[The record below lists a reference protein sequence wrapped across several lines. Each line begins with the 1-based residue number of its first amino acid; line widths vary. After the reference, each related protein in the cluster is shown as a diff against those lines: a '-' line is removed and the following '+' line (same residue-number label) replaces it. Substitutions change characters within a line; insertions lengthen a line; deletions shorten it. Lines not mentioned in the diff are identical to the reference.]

1 MFSKKSPGDLKKSS
15 QKVLEH
21 KKDVVT
27 RLKHLRI
34 LLDNYRAI
42 QLRSYFEIN
51 FSQIF
56 FVFYENFSLVETGLR
71 QKVTKAQRE
80 DLENVLYVLERII
93 VYLPDLIHVRW
104 QFNSIGRILK
114 KLLHVGNCLKVRL
127 DGMRLF
133 LLWFQVLQN
142 NSSHEC
148 YLIYA
153 TLVPNFPPPEELQG
167 TSLEGVMVQGS
178 KVISNSEVPVEE
190 TEVQPIIPQQP
201 GEKQPENLT
210 KVMLESLLR
219 YSVAESL
226 MIHRVCRM
234 EWDNDRRSE
243 NAFIFLLTCFKR
255 FYLPTIFPE
264 FDTSTSLYKSFHGIP
279 DLTIPH
285 SLKDRQDGMVSALV
299 ASCKVSVI
307 QWVVSFI
314 TTKKNR
320 KPAFRHKNDTKTD
333 DEEEDE
339 EEEGAEERQDSRE
352 DSLERHLDVSYK
364 DENSL
369 NATLTNSDQS
379 QELDFQGV
387 AEKELVDAARAMVV
401 TVFYSSRLNVNFVV
415 EVLRQGFLLPMSEAT
430 AVRKALKV
438 YKDWIQ
444 PPTDEEKPR
453 FMSEPSL
460 QEPPPPSD
468 TNTSRESLPPRQAPS
483 EGTKDSISIERD
495 DKEAANAL
503 LEANKDLGVTD
514 VDSPPLPQPDKTFD
528 NLEFQENEVQE
539 GDQLEE
545 NSNEDISS
553 ATTATVSFSDE
564 IKQSLQQ
571 EFDKCNVEAG
581 MQATTKVFITHS
593 AHVFLYEPLGQE
605 ERQVREQ
612 VSICEAVLNMYKNIV
627 MKVTMNKDTWEQ
639 LLKVLLK
646 ITQGVLEGEPSEGRL
661 SLGKQLASSLF
672 KTLIITWIKA
682 NLEIQVS
689 VELWDDFLHVL
700 SSLTHWEELIKEW
713 AKTMDTLTKMLAK
726 KVYGLDLSNLPLDK
740 LEEKRKKRLLG
751 SKTEKREQKPHP
763 RSFSTGWGRSD
774 STSPQEDMRRLR
786 IESANLDSHIET
798 TEDDGTATIKLKDL
812 AKLVENGSETD
823 LYPTLTRQR
832 SMTVDPAYGNSVMR
846 TAQLIGEQSEAL
858 HSSFPTLRGQRSSTE
873 DPGGGINAE
882 ENSAV
887 NLQFMRSSSAGDILE
902 AVSFIKDE
910 PKHEPAQKT
919 LPKSTTFPPVNR
931 ESVQSQ
937 ADPPKD
943 PLPKSTTFPPSHQNE
958 VPLTVTDAAPLLD
971 DNHSVDTPD
980 LHGLQPPDG
989 ISLES
994 SLSVHTADSHLSTSM
1009 DSNSITPSTFL
1020 EDLSADLSPT
1030 VLPYFIHSEPS
1041 TPSQALS
1048 LEGEMGSLQEAQIEE
1063 SAEVFYRTE
1072 LSVVSGGTKLG
1083 WSSDSAVIIWRRML
1097 GALGDINKIKNP
1109 GHHAQV
1115 MKCLWDLWQQLAK
1128 LRDNLGISTN
1138 NLFTPPPPDYIPPL
1152 QLISPWLFKATQLPN
1167 VHQSGRL
1174 WAYRLLC
1181 FLTIRRQDQPLSK
1194 DYLTHFYRLLH
1205 VGLNNSEQDVVNT
1218 IVQYSAPE
1226 FFSCDLPGSTMLIL
1240 DFIHAAN
1247 IITNSTDMEAPR
1259 ISALSLLGSLVCFPN
1274 MFCNLNLL
1282 EPNSPDIVC
1291 IKGPD
1296 MSPVK
1301 DLLLGILLKCG
1312 KKEPNSE
1319 ARCIAL
1325 CSLSIFLYEELVHAT
1340 FHSRMKDALNVL
1352 LVSLKFSSKQ
1362 VAQMACDM
1370 LLMLSDQAGRLR
1382 THLPETPK
1390 KIIEVIAITA
1400 STLLP
1405 QAHAT
1410 GDKKLLVSLLFCL
1423 LEWCMAVPVNSLLE
1437 KTQSNSKQE
1446 GDILIH
1452 TVFRV
1457 LQSASEER
1465 TSQPRWS
1472 TNLAELASPDYD
1484 PHLNLDAI
1492 KESRRSLFIEGTTSG
1507 PESFMPGTPI
1517 QSRAGLSTNVV
1528 ALTANTVLCHLMN
1541 RLNHFPLEGGPACV
1555 TSTLNEFDD
1564 HLNMDELSPAIF
1576 EAPNVQFFIYNDSSI
1591 VSLVQLSS
1599 QDTLSDDARL
1609 LASAQSELRII
1620 IRNVGGKFSWDG
1632 GILYGPSE
1640 RSIGPQKPEDQEVES
1655 YDASLEE
1662 SADVDEDED
1671 EFSSRMASSLADSA
1685 TDLRGLSRPR
1695 STLPSWDADREA
1707 DLLDELQQFL
1717 GYTSPECLLRP
1728 GVPLNIPTPAPAE
1741 ISTPLEKEALAGILH
1756 QFELETKFCSE
1767 NAERKSMISQPMQET
1782 PPIDPDSSFFL
1793 CRSLLSQLGLLNWN
1807 KRSQVDILK
1816 KNDQLARELKNLD
1829 SRQCRETHKIAV
1841 MYVAEGQEDK
1851 MSVLSNS
1858 AGSKAYE
1865 NFVSGIGWEI
1875 DLATHTGFM
1884 GGLQKNHSTGET
1896 TPYWA
1901 TSSVEVIFHVSTRM
1915 PSGSEDHNNKKM
1927 RHLGNDEVHIVWSE
1941 HNRDYRRGIIAT
1953 EFGDVIIVIY
1963 PLKNKLFRIQI
1974 QMKPGVP
1981 FFGPLFDGAIV
1992 DHIVLPGL
2000 VRATAINASRGK
2012 RLQIPYYQRFYE
2024 ERARYVET
2032 IIKNHKKPSSF
2043 EQFAANVFEPS
2054 VANKPLART
2063 KPGLPSHLNLHGRL
2077 STQGQAIAAT
2087 QNLPTLKL
2095 DIKSQGVSVSLR
2107 GSQSHSPSGSVDKA
2121 VQPMAPVHPAMGKL
2135 IASEKASH
2143 YQTAGNTHPS
2153 NKSTGTGTLER
2164 QATLKSLGKDGDRQ
2178 SQESISGKQASSS
2191 SKTKERKTPSS
2202 GSVTPDLSSSS

>member
-1 MFSKKSPGDLKKSS
+1 MATVGKGQFFLS
-15 QKVLEH
+15 
-21 KKDVVT
+21 DV
-27 RLKHLRI
+27 
-34 LLDNYRAI
+34 
-42 QLRSYFEIN
+42 
-51 FSQIF
+51 
-56 FVFYENFSLVETGLR
+56 
-71 QKVTKAQRE
+71 
-80 DLENVLYVLERII
+80 
-93 VYLPDLIHVRW
+93 
-104 QFNSIGRILK
+104 
-114 KLLHVGNCLKVRL
+114 
-127 DGMRLF
+127 
-133 LLWFQVLQN
+133 
-142 NSSHEC
+142 
-148 YLIYA
+148 
-153 TLVPNFPPPEELQG
+153 
-167 TSLEGVMVQGS
+167 
-178 KVISNSEVPVEE
+178 
-190 TEVQPIIPQQP
+190 
-201 GEKQPENLT
+201 
-210 KVMLESLLR
+210 
-219 YSVAESL
+219 
-226 MIHRVCRM
+226 
-234 EWDNDRRSE
+234 
-243 NAFIFLLTCFKR
+243 AF
-255 FYLPTIFPE
+255 
-264 FDTSTSLYKSFHGIP
+264 
-279 DLTIPH
+279 
-285 SLKDRQDGMVSALV
+285 
-299 ASCKVSVI
+299 AS
-307 QWVVSFI
+307 
-314 TTKKNR
+314 
-320 KPAFRHKNDTKTD
+320 D
-333 DEEEDE
+333 
-339 EEEGAEERQDSRE
+339 
-352 DSLERHLDVSYK
+352 
-364 DENSL
+364 
-369 NATLTNSDQS
+369 
-379 QELDFQGV
+379 
-387 AEKELVDAARAMVV
+387 
-401 TVFYSSRLNVNFVV
+401 
-415 EVLRQGFLLPMSEAT
+415 
-430 AVRKALKV
+430 
-438 YKDWIQ
+438 
-444 PPTDEEKPR
+444 
-453 FMSEPSL
+453 
-460 QEPPPPSD
+460 
-468 TNTSRESLPPRQAPS
+468 
-483 EGTKDSISIERD
+483 
-495 DKEAANAL
+495 
-503 LEANKDLGVTD
+503 
-514 VDSPPLPQPDKTFD
+514 
-528 NLEFQENEVQE
+528 
-539 GDQLEE
+539 
-545 NSNEDISS
+545 NSNQNDDQ
-553 ATTATVSFSDE
+553 TWRD
-564 IKQSLQQ
+564 
-571 EFDKCNVEAG
+571 VEG
-581 MQATTKVFITHS
+581 
-593 AHVFLYEPLGQE
+593 
-605 ERQVREQ
+605 
-612 VSICEAVLNMYKNIV
+612 
-627 MKVTMNKDTWEQ
+627 
-639 LLKVLLK
+639 
-646 ITQGVLEGEPSEGRL
+646 
-661 SLGKQLASSLF
+661 
-672 KTLIITWIKA
+672 
-682 NLEIQVS
+682 
-689 VELWDDFLHVL
+689 
-700 SSLTHWEELIKEW
+700 
-713 AKTMDTLTKMLAK
+713 
-726 KVYGLDLSNLPLDK
+726 
-740 LEEKRKKRLLG
+740 
-751 SKTEKREQKPHP
+751 
-763 RSFSTGWGRSD
+763 
-774 STSPQEDMRRLR
+774 
-786 IESANLDSHIET
+786 
-798 TEDDGTATIKLKDL
+798 
-812 AKLVENGSETD
+812 
-823 LYPTLTRQR
+823 
-832 SMTVDPAYGNSVMR
+832 
-846 TAQLIGEQSEAL
+846 
-858 HSSFPTLRGQRSSTE
+858 
-873 DPGGGINAE
+873 
-882 ENSAV
+882 
-887 NLQFMRSSSAGDILE
+887 
-902 AVSFIKDE
+902 
-910 PKHEPAQKT
+910 
-919 LPKSTTFPPVNR
+919 
-931 ESVQSQ
+931 
-937 ADPPKD
+937 
-943 PLPKSTTFPPSHQNE
+943 
-958 VPLTVTDAAPLLD
+958 
-971 DNHSVDTPD
+971 
-980 LHGLQPPDG
+980 
-989 ISLES
+989 
-994 SLSVHTADSHLSTSM
+994 
-1009 DSNSITPSTFL
+1009 
-1020 EDLSADLSPT
+1020 
-1030 VLPYFIHSEPS
+1030 
-1041 TPSQALS
+1041 
-1048 LEGEMGSLQEAQIEE
+1048 
-1063 SAEVFYRTE
+1063 
-1072 LSVVSGGTKLG
+1072 
-1083 WSSDSAVIIWRRML
+1083 
-1097 GALGDINKIKNP
+1097 
-1109 GHHAQV
+1109 
-1115 MKCLWDLWQQLAK
+1115 
-1128 LRDNLGISTN
+1128 NLGISTN

-1152 QLISPWLFKATQLPN
+1152 QLISPWLFKAT
-1167 VHQSGRL
+1167 
-1174 WAYRLLC
+1174 
-1181 FLTIRRQDQPLSK
+1181 QPLSK

-1291 IKGPD
+1291 TKGPD

-1352 LVSLKFSSKQ
+1352 LVSLK
-1362 VAQMACDM
+1362 
-1370 LLMLSDQAGRLR
+1370 
-1382 THLPETPK
+1382 
-1390 KIIEVIAITA
+1390 VIAITA

-1640 RSIGPQKPEDQEVES
+1640 RSIGPQKPDVLDVTLLSQLGIDEVES

-1941 HNRDYRRGIIAT
+1941 HNRDYRRGIIA
-1953 EFGDVIIVIY
+1953 
-1963 PLKNKLFRIQI
+1963 QS
-1974 QMKPGVP
+1974 
-1981 FFGPLFDGAIV
+1981 
-1992 DHIVLPGL
+1992 L
-2000 VRATAINASRGK
+2000 VMYHRN
-2012 RLQIPYYQRFYE
+2012 
-2024 ERARYVET
+2024 
-2032 IIKNHKKPSSF
+2032 
-2043 EQFAANVFEPS
+2043 
-2054 VANKPLART
+2054 
-2063 KPGLPSHLNLHGRL
+2063 
-2077 STQGQAIAAT
+2077 
-2087 QNLPTLKL
+2087 
-2095 DIKSQGVSVSLR
+2095 
-2107 GSQSHSPSGSVDKA
+2107 
-2121 VQPMAPVHPAMGKL
+2121 
-2135 IASEKASH
+2135 
-2143 YQTAGNTHPS
+2143 
-2153 NKSTGTGTLER
+2153 
-2164 QATLKSLGKDGDRQ
+2164 
-2178 SQESISGKQASSS
+2178 
-2191 SKTKERKTPSS
+2191 
-2202 GSVTPDLSSSS
+2202 LSSEEQTVQNSDSDETWREYISWE